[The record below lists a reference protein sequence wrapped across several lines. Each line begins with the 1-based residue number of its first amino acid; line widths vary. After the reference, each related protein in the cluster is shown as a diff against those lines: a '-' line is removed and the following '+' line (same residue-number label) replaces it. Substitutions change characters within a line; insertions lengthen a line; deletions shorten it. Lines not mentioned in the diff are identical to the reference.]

1 MSLQANLSASLP
13 GGHATPQ
20 GKDFYPSPAEPAL
33 AELSPGE
40 SSVNLD
46 NVIMMDIPAGLAH
59 VHILSRCAC
68 ALLDHVSNVE
78 EREIN
83 LYNLELAI
91 QEISVNIVKHA
102 YDQVDGRIR
111 MCVTLEEQPLR
122 LIVTLYDTGKAFD
135 PTKVPQPEL
144 GELQEHGFGL
154 FLVQQLMDEV
164 EYNHSPTG
172 NRWKL
177 IKNIPLAMSGGH

>member
-1 MSLQANLSASLP
+1 MIYSQPNLSTSLP
-13 GGHATPQ
+13 IVDLEKQ
-20 GKDFYPSPAEPAL
+20 AENAPMQ
-33 AELSPGE
+33 E
-40 SSVNLD
+40 SSNSNLD
-46 NVIMMDIPAGLAH
+46 NVIMLDIPAGLAH

-68 ALLDHVSNVE
+68 ALLENVKDVE

-102 YDQVDGRIR
+102 YDQMDGRIR

-122 LIVTLYDTGKAFD
+122 LIVILYDTGKSFD
-135 PTKVPQPEL
+135 PSQIPHPQL

-154 FLVQQLMDEV
+154 FLVQELMDEV
-164 EYNHSPTG
+164 EYNHGPTG
-172 NRWKL
+172 NQWKL
-177 IKNIPLAMSGGH
+177 IKNIALTMSNGR

>member
-1 MSLQANLSASLP
+1 MMPYQPDLSVSVPELP
-13 GGHATPQ
+13 PHPRSEEHVMTA
-20 GKDFYPSPAEPAL
+20 A
-33 AELSPGE
+33 E
-40 SSVNLD
+40 SSFNLA
-46 NVIMMDIPAGLAH
+46 NTIIMDIPAGLAH

-68 ALLDHVSNVE
+68 ALLENINNLE

-102 YDQVDGRIR
+102 YAQTDGRIR
-111 MCVTLEEQPLR
+111 MCLTLEQQPLR
-122 LIVTLYDTGKAFD
+122 LIITLYDTGKSFD
-135 PTKVPQPEL
+135 PTQIAQPKL

-172 NRWKL
+172 NTWKL
-177 IKNIPLAMSGGH
+177 IKNIPLTLASGR

>member
-1 MSLQANLSASLP
+1 MPVIPHDKLGEDHSTRPEESNMNSANA
-13 GGHATPQ
+13 
-20 GKDFYPSPAEPAL
+20 
-33 AELSPGE
+33 
-40 SSVNLD
+40 
-46 NVIMMDIPAGLAH
+46 IMLDIPAGLAH
-59 VHILSRCAC
+59 VHILSRCAR
-68 ALLDHVSNVE
+68 ALLENITNLE

-102 YDQVDGRIR
+102 YAQMDGRIR
-111 MCVTLEEQPLR
+111 MCLTLEEQPLR
-122 LIVTLYDTGKAFD
+122 LIITLYDTGKSFD
-135 PTKVPQPEL
+135 PSQIPQPQL

-177 IKNIPLAMSGGH
+177 IKNIPLTISSGR